1 MTACWE
7 FCWQLICVPGRKPP
21 PLILYEKKI
30 EFSNVKARRL
40 GLQDAEAATEIL
52 ARSFSGTKER

>member
-1 MTACWE
+1 
-7 FCWQLICVPGRKPP
+7 VPGRKPP